1 MSVRLYAE
9 VLMTSR
15 WITAW
20 LFAAALAG
28 CTKSSTGMSP
38 EPAPTP
44 AKPTPAPDPQ
54 PEVRP
59 DPPVASVTVEIASVT
74 LADQCGSSGRMQP
87 PVKTAQAPA
96 KPAASEPAV
105 VAPAKV
111 GPGARVARRACEQT
125 SMQLAL
131 KATAG
136 EKVAIKKVELL
147 DANGKLINELA
158 ATAPQKWDGSAYAGW
173 DEKVAAGDDIAVAY
187 ALGAPDWNKI
197 GGRYAANG
205 KTFQLR
211 VTLALGAHEKVV
223 EKQAIAA
230 AHIEPAVPT

>member
-1 MSVRLYAE
+1 MKN
-9 VLMTSR
+9 R
-15 WITAW
+15 WITAS
-20 LFAAALAG
+20 LFVAALAG
-28 CTKSSTGMSP
+28 CTKSSTGMNP

-44 AKPTPAPDPQ
+44 GKPTPAPDPQ

-59 DPPVASVTVEIASVT
+59 DRPVASVTVEIASVT

-96 KPAASEPAV
+96 QPAASEP
-105 VAPAKV
+105 VAAPRKV
-111 GPGARVARRACEQT
+111 GPGGGGAVARRACEQT
-125 SMQLAL
+125 SMQLAI
-131 KATAG
+131 KAPAG
-136 EKVAIKKVELL
+136 ETIAIKKVELL

-158 ATAPQKWDGSAYAGW
+158 ATAPQKWDGSAYAVW
-173 DEKVAAGDDIAVAY
+173 DEKLAAGDDIAVAY
-187 ALGAPDWNKI
+187 ALGSPDWNKV

-211 VTLALGAHEKVV
+211 VTLAVGANEKVV
-223 EKQAIAA
+223 EKQAISA